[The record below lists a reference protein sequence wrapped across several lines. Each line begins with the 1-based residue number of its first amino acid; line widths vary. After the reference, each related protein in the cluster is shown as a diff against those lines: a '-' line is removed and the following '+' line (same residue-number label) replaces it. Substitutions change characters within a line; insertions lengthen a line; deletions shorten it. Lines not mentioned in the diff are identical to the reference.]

1 MRSTKSN
8 SKFDRSQRRSS
19 NRRLNLENLENRTV
33 MAGDCFHNFMLPEDA
48 DANGSVTPLDAL
60 VVIDRINQS
69 LANGPSRSNA
79 TTDLAL
85 VDVDADNS
93 LSPLDALG
101 VINHLNSQTSMGSGA
116 ARASRVEH
124 SRRIERI
131 EQAIASNLLPPNFSL
146 QDAHGALDTLRSGGR
161 PELGDHV
168 VNGIL
173 KWRQDDNPSTDDSS
187 GNESEQPQETRELKR
202 LEHFIDSL
210 SKRLEAFNVS
220 PSIIATISSELL
232 SAHQSGS
239 PLDLMQV
246 RDRLAQLGVDVDT
259 ILPQAAR
266 PEIPECP
273 EISDCP
279 EVPESPEMPERPE
292 NPERPERPI
301 MPTIVVT
308 EPIADSILA
317 RLKNAGISAEILG
330 TIRDEI
336 YAGINAGLPLDLQV
350 VRSRLEELGIDWER
364 LHAPPVNTLPV
375 VRPRLDGA
383 AVLEQV
389 LPFLG
394 RLGIQRDVALR
405 IYMEA
410 KAALVAGKPLSIDQ
424 IVARLKALGVSLDSI
439 NKPVV

>member
-19 NRRLNLENLENRTV
+19 NRRLILENLENRTV

-101 VINHLNSQTSMGSGA
+101 VINHLNSQTSMGSGT

-124 SRRIERI
+124 NRRIERI

-146 QDAHGALDTLRSGGR
+146 QDAHAALDTLRSGGR

-173 KWRQDDNPSTDDSS
+173 KWRQDDNPSTEDPSE
-187 GNESEQPQETRELKR
+187 NESEQPQESRELKR

-266 PEIPECP
+266 PE
-273 EISDCP
+273 
-279 EVPESPEMPERPE
+279 MPERPE

-317 RLKNAGISAEILG
+317 RLKNAGVSAEILG

-389 LPFLG
+389 LPLLG

-439 NKPVV
+439 NKQVV

>member
-19 NRRLNLENLENRTV
+19 NRRLILENLENRTV

-146 QDAHGALDTLRSGGR
+146 QDAHAALDTLRSGGR

-187 GNESEQPQETRELKR
+187 ENESEQPQESRELKR

-259 ILPQAAR
+259 MLPQAAR
-266 PEIPECP
+266 PEIPGR
-273 EISDCP
+273 
-279 EVPESPEMPERPE
+279 PEMPERPE

-389 LPFLG
+389 LPLLG

>member
-19 NRRLNLENLENRTV
+19 NRRLILENLENRTV

-101 VINHLNSQTSMGSGA
+101 VINHLNSQTSMGSGT

-124 SRRIERI
+124 NRRIERI

-146 QDAHGALDTLRSGGR
+146 QDAHAALDTLRSGGR

-239 PLDLMQV
+239 PLDLMRV

-266 PEIPECP
+266 PEIPGR
-273 EISDCP
+273 
-279 EVPESPEMPERPE
+279 PEMPERPE

-317 RLKNAGISAEILG
+317 RLKNAGVSAEILG

-389 LPFLG
+389 LPLLG

-410 KAALVAGKPLSIDQ
+410 RAAVAAGKPLSIDQ
-424 IVARLKALGVSLDSI
+424 IVVQLKALGVSLDSI
-439 NKPVV
+439 NNPVV

>member
-1 MRSTKSN
+1 
-8 SKFDRSQRRSS
+8 
-19 NRRLNLENLENRTV
+19 
-33 MAGDCFHNFMLPEDA
+33 MLPEDA

-124 SRRIERI
+124 NRRIERI

-146 QDAHGALDTLRSGGR
+146 QDAHAALDTLRSGGR

-173 KWRQDDNPSTDDSS
+173 KWRQDDNPSTEDPSE
-187 GNESEQPQETRELKR
+187 NESDQPQDSRELKR

-220 PSIIATISSELL
+220 PNTIATISSELL

-259 ILPQAAR
+259 ILPSAAR
-266 PEIPECP
+266 PEMPERP
-273 EISDCP
+273 ELP
-279 EVPESPEMPERPE
+279 ERPEMPERPE

-336 YAGINAGLPLDLQV
+336 YAGINAGLPLDLQL

-364 LHAPPVNTLPV
+364 LHAPPANTLPV

-389 LPFLG
+389 LPLLG

-439 NKPVV
+439 NKQVV

>member
-19 NRRLNLENLENRTV
+19 NRRLILENLENRTV

-146 QDAHGALDTLRSGGR
+146 QDAHAALDTLRSGGR

-187 GNESEQPQETRELKR
+187 ENESEQPQESRELKR

-232 SAHQSGS
+232 SAHQAGS

-259 ILPQAAR
+259 MLPQAAR
-266 PEIPECP
+266 
-273 EISDCP
+273 
-279 EVPESPEMPERPE
+279 PEMPERPE
-292 NPERPERPI
+292 NPERPEMPERPENPERPI

-336 YAGINAGLPLDLQV
+336 YAGINAGLPLDLQM

-364 LHAPPVNTLPV
+364 LHTPPVNTLPV

-389 LPFLG
+389 LPLLG

-424 IVARLKALGVSLDSI
+424 IVARLKALGVPLDSI

>member
-19 NRRLNLENLENRTV
+19 NRRLILENLENRTV

-69 LANGPSRSNA
+69 FSNRPSRSNA

-101 VINHLNSQTSMGSGA
+101 VINHLNAQTTLGSGG
-116 ARASRVEH
+116 ARASRVEL

-146 QDAHGALDTLRSGGR
+146 QDAHAALDTLRSGGR

-173 KWRQDDNPSTDDSS
+173 KWRQDDNPSTDDPSE
-187 GNESEQPQETRELKR
+187 NESDQPQDSRELKR

-220 PSIIATISSELL
+220 PSTIATISSELL

-259 ILPQAAR
+259 MLPQAAR

-279 EVPESPEMPERPE
+279 EVPERPEM
-292 NPERPERPI
+292 PERPERPI

-308 EPIADSILA
+308 EPIAHSILA

-364 LHAPPVNTLPV
+364 LHAPPANTLPV

-389 LPFLG
+389 LPLLG

>member
-19 NRRLNLENLENRTV
+19 NRRLILENLENRTV

-101 VINHLNSQTSMGSGA
+101 VINHLNSQTSMGSGT

-124 SRRIERI
+124 NRRIERI

-146 QDAHGALDTLRSGGR
+146 QDAHAALDTLRSGGR

-173 KWRQDDNPSTDDSS
+173 KWRQDDNPSTEDPSE
-187 GNESEQPQETRELKR
+187 NESDQPQDSRELKR

-210 SKRLEAFNVS
+210 SKRLEAFSVS
-220 PSIIATISSELL
+220 PNTIATISSELL

-266 PEIPECP
+266 PEIPERPEMPERP
-273 EISDCP
+273 EI
-279 EVPESPEMPERPE
+279 PERPE

-317 RLKNAGISAEILG
+317 RLKNAGVSAEILG

-375 VRPRLDGA
+375 VRPRPDGA

-389 LPFLG
+389 LPLLG
-394 RLGIQRDVALR
+394 RLGIRRDVALR

-410 KAALVAGKPLSIDQ
+410 RAAVAAGKPLSIDQ
-424 IVARLKALGVSLDSI
+424 IVVQLKALGVSLDSI
-439 NKPVV
+439 NNPVV

>member
-1 MRSTKSN
+1 MRSTNSN
-8 SKFDRSQRRSS
+8 NKFDRSQRRSS
-19 NRRLNLENLENRTV
+19 NRRLILENLENRTV

-69 LANGPSRSNA
+69 FSNGPSRSNA

-101 VINHLNSQTSMGSGA
+101 VINHLNSQTSMGSGG

-173 KWRQDDNPSTDDSS
+173 KWRQDDKPSTDDPSE
-187 GNESEQPQETRELKR
+187 NEPDQPQDSRELKR

-210 SKRLEAFNVS
+210 SKRLEAFSVS
-220 PSIIATISSELL
+220 PNTIATISSELL
-232 SAHQSGS
+232 SAHQAGS

-266 PEIPECP
+266 PE
-273 EISDCP
+273 
-279 EVPESPEMPERPE
+279 M
-292 NPERPERPI
+292 PERPERPI

-317 RLKNAGISAEILG
+317 RLKNAGVSAEILG

-389 LPFLG
+389 LPLLG

-410 KAALVAGKPLSIDQ
+410 RAAVAAGKPLSIDQ
-424 IVARLKALGVSLDSI
+424 IVVQLKALGVSLDSI
-439 NKPVV
+439 NNPVV

>member
-19 NRRLNLENLENRTV
+19 NRRLILENLENRTV

-146 QDAHGALDTLRSGGR
+146 QDAHAALDTLRSGGR

-187 GNESEQPQETRELKR
+187 GNESEQPQESRELKR

-239 PLDLMQV
+239 PLDLMRV

-266 PEIPECP
+266 PE
-273 EISDCP
+273 
-279 EVPESPEMPERPE
+279 MPERPD

>member
-19 NRRLNLENLENRTV
+19 NRRLILENLENRTV

-69 LANGPSRSNA
+69 FSNRPSRSNA

-101 VINHLNSQTSMGSGA
+101 VINHLNAQTTLGSGT
-116 ARASRVEH
+116 ARASRVEL

-146 QDAHGALDTLRSGGR
+146 QDAHAALDTLRSGGR

-173 KWRQDDNPSTDDSS
+173 KWRQDDNPSTDDPSE
-187 GNESEQPQETRELKR
+187 NESDQPQESRELKR

-220 PSIIATISSELL
+220 PSTIATISSELL

-259 ILPQAAR
+259 MLPQAAR

-279 EVPESPEMPERPE
+279 EVPERPEM
-292 NPERPERPI
+292 PERPERPI

-317 RLKNAGISAEILG
+317 RLKNAGISVEILG

-364 LHAPPVNTLPV
+364 LHAPPANTLPV
-375 VRPRLDGA
+375 VRPRPDGA

-389 LPFLG
+389 LPLLG

>member
-19 NRRLNLENLENRTV
+19 NRRLILENLENRTV

-146 QDAHGALDTLRSGGR
+146 QDAHAALDTLRSGGR

-187 GNESEQPQETRELKR
+187 GNESEQPQESRELKR

-232 SAHQSGS
+232 SAHQAGS

-259 ILPQAAR
+259 MLPQAAR
-266 PEIPECP
+266 PEIPGR
-273 EISDCP
+273 
-279 EVPESPEMPERPE
+279 PEMPERPE

-364 LHAPPVNTLPV
+364 LHAPPANTLPV

-389 LPFLG
+389 LPLLG